1 SRRRHTRSKRDWS
14 SDVCSSDLVAG
25 NHALA
30 EDVVEL
36 GRGVALELLG
46 HGAVAVAAVLP
57 QLLDDAK
64 LLDIPGDRRLGGG
77 KAAGLQ
83 LQIGR
88 ASCRERE
95 KVAGRAWEAN

>member
-1 SRRRHTRSKRDWS
+1 M
-14 SDVCSSDLVAG
+14 
-25 NHALA
+25 
-30 EDVVEL
+30 EL

-83 LQIGR
+83 LLEELLLGFDVLGFNQFQNFRLSVGFHGT
-88 ASCRERE
+88 APY
-95 KVAGRAWEAN
+95 GT